1 MTKWDRKTSFFCP
14 TFDYNSAALTNKLQC
29 PVQII
34 SHPVNIISLTVRH
47 EGQCRTAFTDL

>member
-1 MTKWDRKTSFFCP
+1 MTKWDRKIRFFCP
-14 TFDYNSAALTNKLQC
+14 TFDYNSAALTHKLQR